1 MASLLLVL
9 GIICL
14 IRKCRQKPQLPPVVP
29 QKRAYV
35 EIPDRTD
42 RQSQRA
48 PTNPQEC
55 SPKQDEDSI
64 AIKRKVKNYSST
76 VSKKK
81 NLTINIPTKDEK

>member
-9 GIICL
+9 GIMCL

-42 RQSQRA
+42 R
-48 PTNPQEC
+48 
-55 SPKQDEDSI
+55 
-64 AIKRKVKNYSST
+64 
-76 VSKKK
+76 
-81 NLTINIPTKDEK
+81 